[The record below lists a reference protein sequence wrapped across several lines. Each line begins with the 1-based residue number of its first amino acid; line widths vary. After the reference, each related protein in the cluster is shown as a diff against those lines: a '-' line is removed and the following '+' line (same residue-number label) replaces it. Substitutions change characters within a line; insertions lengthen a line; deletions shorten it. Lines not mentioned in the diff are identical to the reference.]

1 MASAKLSGGGVSLL
15 GSRGWRRIVRLP
27 SSRLSIIRREEQN
40 REEGEMAPKKLGG
53 GRRCEVNV

>member
-1 MASAKLSGGGVSLL
+1 MASAQLSGGGVSLL

-40 REEGEMAPKKLGG
+40 GGGGKWPQKSWDEGEDV
-53 GRRCEVNV
+53 R